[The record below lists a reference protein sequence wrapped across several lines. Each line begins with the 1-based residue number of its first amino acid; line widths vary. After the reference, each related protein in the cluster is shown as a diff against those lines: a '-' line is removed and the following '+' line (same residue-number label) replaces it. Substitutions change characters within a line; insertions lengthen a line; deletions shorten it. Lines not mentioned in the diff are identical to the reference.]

1 MSTAIRLLAIDI
13 DGTLLDGRFQL
24 STANGGA
31 VVAAKERGVDVILV
45 TGRRYAMAEPI
56 AAQLPITLALITSNG
71 AVVKSSAGVPLD
83 RQLLSQKSA
92 VRVLAATRP
101 YRCHAALFFDCH
113 GKGQIVTEELDL
125 THVPV
130 QRYVERN
137 KNFLMQ
143 VENLE
148 ESLREDPIQVFFIG
162 PVGHMRELYD
172 ALLDSSD
179 AATVGI
185 ARTEYTERDLSLVD
199 VMAQGCNK
207 GVALARH
214 ARRLGVKPEEIMA
227 IGDNWNDLEML
238 ELAGLP
244 VLMANS
250 NSDLRE
256 KGWAVTTGNDE
267 DGVAQAIQR
276 YLLDS

>member
-13 DGTLLDGRFQL
+13 DGTLLDGRFEL
-24 STANGGA
+24 STANCNA
-31 VVAAKERGVDVILV
+31 VVAAKECGVEVILV

-56 AAQLPITLALITSNG
+56 AAQLPIPLALITSNG
-71 AVVKSSAGVPLD
+71 AVVKSSVGVTLD
-83 RQLLSQKSA
+83 RQLLSQERA
-92 VRVLAATRP
+92 RRVLAATRP
-101 YRCHAALFFDCH
+101 YRCHTALFFDRH

-137 KNFLMQ
+137 KNLLVR

-148 ESLREDPIQVFFIG
+148 KSIREDPIQVFFIG
-162 PVGHMRELYD
+162 PAGRMKEVYD
-172 ALLDSSD
+172 ALLASAD
-179 AATVGI
+179 AATVSI
-185 ARTEYTERDLSLVD
+185 ARTEYPERDLSLVD
-199 VMAQGCNK
+199 VMALGCNK
-207 GVALARH
+207 GAALARH

-227 IGDNWNDLEML
+227 IGDNWNDLQML

-250 NSDLRE
+250 TSDLKE
-256 KGWAVTTGNDE
+256 KGWAVTAGNDE

-276 YLLDS
+276 YLLTS